1 MLMFNSQA
9 LITNVS
15 SKHLKINRLLPG
27 ALCLFIT
34 HSSYLNAQL
43 SGCQLT
49 AWGHLEEVLTH
60 GYTYRVVWQI
70 PSATRAEESKLSYK
84 NSFDSFECLRVRR
97 YEKSYLN
104 KTETLQ
110 GQHGGAVIITVA
122 SQQER
127 PGFGSTGGF
136 HQLEFASLHILLA
149 LVWVLSGYH
158 PQSKDMHVRLTG
170 YSKLAVDG
178 SVNGCL
184 PLYVSPTTD

>member
-70 PSATRAEESKLSYK
+70 PSDTRGEESKLSYK
-84 NSFDSFECLRVRR
+84 NSFDFLSVCKCAGMKKVIWIKPRLYCCLTARASWVWI
-97 YEKSYLN
+97 YWWFPPAGVCQFAYSS
-104 KTETLQ
+104 
-110 GQHGGAVIITVA
+110 GACV
-122 SQQER
+122 
-127 PGFGSTGGF
+127 GS
-136 HQLEFASLHILLA
+136 L
-149 LVWVLSGYH
+149 W
-158 PQSKDMHVRLTG
+158 
-170 YSKLAVDG
+170 
-178 SVNGCL
+178 L
-184 PLYVSPTTD
+184 PPTIQRHAC